1 MKTLTKAHQIEKW
14 RLNGKHHTRAQL
26 AKLNHSR
33 SHSNNKIKQVKA
45 TIKEYAC
52 SLLSHHNQRKKTL
65 YEVQKVMHDIAPEN
79 PNSGPIRAW
88 LADYTN
94 YSDAL
99 KELTSELAAQAE
111 TILYTEPLIQG
122 KSFAQE
128 FRFNY
133 CLDANQLLD
142 ETTKITN
149 SLFQLGEAK
158 NESEKAEVVEVV
170 EKASRNKTAIM
181 IRNRIKEKL
190 EGSDPDKS
198 ATVSVS
204 QQVNL
209 CRQKK

>member
-14 RLNGKHHTRAQL
+14 RLNGKHHTHAQL
-26 AKLNHSR
+26 AKVNHSR
-33 SHSNNKIKQVKA
+33 CHSNNKIKQVKA

-122 KSFAQE
+122 MSLTQE
-128 FRFNY
+128 FR
-133 CLDANQLLD
+133 LKLL
-142 ETTKITN
+142 
-149 SLFQLGEAK
+149 F
-158 NESEKAEVVEVV
+158 
-170 EKASRNKTAIM
+170 R
-181 IRNRIKEKL
+181 
-190 EGSDPDKS
+190 
-198 ATVSVS
+198 
-204 QQVNL
+204 
-209 CRQKK
+209 RQSTS

>member
-209 CRQKK
+209 CR